1 MDSKY
6 CRLVICHSARGYS
19 LEEIAHLLHQYS
31 DRILYDAIVNSF
43 VNDSFDIGQL
53 PLIEFPFVFSQV
65 FKMANLY
72 KRQSEQIFQ
81 LIGGFIV

>member
-72 KRQSEQIFQ
+72 
-81 LIGGFIV
+81 